1 MDTAV
6 RGRMRGNMSLVS
18 FVIPCYRSAET
29 IEGVVKEI
37 VTTMEGL
44 QGYAYEIVLVND
56 YSPDATFEV
65 IKKLCKQDK
74 NIVGINL
81 ARNSGQ
87 HAAVMAGLRHAKG
100 EVAICLDDDG
110 QTPADE
116 AGKLLTKIE
125 EGYDVV
131 FAKYEHKQH
140 AFYRNIGT
148 KLNELMTR
156 YMLGKPKEL
165 YTSSYCA
172 MRRYVIDEI
181 LRYENAYPY
190 LVGLLLRSTQNIAN
204 VSVNHRKREIGN
216 SGYTFSKLL
225 GLWFNGFTAF
235 SVKPLRIATMIG
247 GICALLGF
255 AYGIYTIIKKFINP
269 LVPLGF
275 SSLMAALMFIG
286 GMLMLMLGLIGE
298 YIGRMYISMNSAPQY
313 VIREI
318 INEKE

>member
-1 MDTAV
+1 MEAQIGVDMA
-6 RGRMRGNMSLVS
+6 LVS

-29 IEGVVKEI
+29 IEGVVEEI
-37 VTTMEGL
+37 VTTVEGL
-44 QGYAYEIVLVND
+44 QRYAYEIVLVND
-56 YSPDATFEV
+56 YSPDNTFEV
-65 IKKLCKQDK
+65 IKKLCEQNQ

-100 EVAICLDDDG
+100 DIAVCLDDDG

-116 AGKLLTKIE
+116 AGKLIAAIE

-131 FAKYEHKQH
+131 FAKYENKQH

-172 MRRYVIDEI
+172 MRRFVIDEI
-181 LRYENAYPY
+181 VRYENAYPY
-190 LVGLLLRSTQNIAN
+190 LVGLLLRSTQNITN
-204 VSVNHRKREIGN
+204 VNVKHRRREVGS
-216 SGYTFSKLL
+216 SGYTFAKLL

-235 SVKPLRIATMIG
+235 SVKPLRIATVIG
-247 GICALLGF
+247 GACAVLGF

-275 SSLMAALMFIG
+275 SSLMAAVVFIG
-286 GMLMLMLGLIGE
+286 GMMMLMLGLIGE
-298 YIGRMYISMNSAPQY
+298 YIGRMYISMNNAPQY
-313 VIREI
+313 VVREI
-318 INEKE
+318 LNEKKE

>member
-1 MDTAV
+1 MA
-6 RGRMRGNMSLVS
+6 LVS

-29 IEGVVKEI
+29 IEGVVEEI
-37 VTTMEGL
+37 VTTVEGL
-44 QGYAYEIVLVND
+44 QGYTYEIVLVND
-56 YSPDATFEV
+56 YSPDNTFEV
-65 IKKLCKQDK
+65 IKKLCKQNE

-87 HAAVMAGLRHAKG
+87 HAAVMAGLRHSKG
-100 EVAICLDDDG
+100 EIAICLDDDG

-116 AGKLLTKIE
+116 AGKLLAKIE

-172 MRRYVIDEI
+172 MRRFVIDEI
-181 LRYENAYPY
+181 ARYENAYPY

-204 VSVNHRKREIGN
+204 VSVNHRRREVGN
-216 SGYTFSKLL
+216 SGYTFAKLL

-235 SVKPLRIATMIG
+235 SVKPLRIATVIG
-247 GICALLGF
+247 GACAVLGF
-255 AYGIYTIIKKFINP
+255 AYGIYTIVKKFINP

-275 SSLMAALMFIG
+275 SSLMAAVMFIG

-298 YIGRMYISMNSAPQY
+298 YIGRMYISMNNAPQY

-318 INEKE
+318 LNEKSE